1 MHRTLV
7 AIVVAFMCTA
17 WPVAGQSTFGSIVG
31 VVRDPS
37 QAPVAGAS
45 VEIRSLEDNSTHSI
59 TSDENGA
66 FEFVNLKPG
75 NYAVSI
81 QAPGFADFKVPSA
94 QLVARQALRIDAD
107 LSLQSQSQTV
117 EVTDTAP

>member
-1 MHRTLV
+1 MWKGILAV
-7 AIVVAFMCTA
+7 LLSIGMACSVS
-17 WPVAGQSTFGSIVG
+17 GQSTFGSIVG
-31 VVRDPS
+31 VVHDPS

-45 VEIRSLEDNSTHSI
+45 VELRSLEDNSTHSM

-81 QAPGFADFKVPSA
+81 QAPGICRF
-94 QLVARQALRIDAD
+94 
-107 LSLQSQSQTV
+107 QSSV
-117 EVTDTAP
+117 RPIGRPAGAAN